1 MINLSE
7 MLKNALIITSILFIT
22 GCGSSPETRTIDSQ
36 DEWQLAIDKT
46 NEIEIKD
53 RTLYLHSDSLSFPT
67 TIQEFDV
74 K

>member
-22 GCGSSPETRTIDSQ
+22 GCGSSPETWTIDTQ
-36 DEWQLAIDKT
+36 DEWQLAIDNT
-46 NEIEIKD
+46 NDVEIKD
-53 RTLYLHSDSLSFPT
+53 GLVHLQSNSVSFST